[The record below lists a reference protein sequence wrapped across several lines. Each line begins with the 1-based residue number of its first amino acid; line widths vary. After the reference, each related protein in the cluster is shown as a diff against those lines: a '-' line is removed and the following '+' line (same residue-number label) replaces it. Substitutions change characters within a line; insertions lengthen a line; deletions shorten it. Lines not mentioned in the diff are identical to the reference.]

1 MGENLGTYRVTY
13 LSDKGKADDQV
24 EFVDYLYSFEKVDG
38 GQAADDI
45 PVAKPIKSIL
55 EQLNELGKSIAD
67 FFIDLFGQNPEKSS
81 SDEQGKH
88 GDLIDASGGG
98 TPATTDATG
107 KETPAHGIVFSLRD
121 QDNQFIADVLNKLP
135 TGLGLEGKF
144 PTTTNGDGITTALKF
159 YRLFADELDKPTDV
173 ANYSRDAQLKL
184 KPKSIS
190 LIPMVPSWET

>member
-67 FFIDLFGQNPEKSS
+67 FFIDLFGQNPEKQR
-81 SDEQGKH
+81 DHRKIERNARVH
-88 GDLIDASGGG
+88 RPGD
-98 TPATTDATG
+98 
-107 KETPAHGIVFSLRD
+107 RMR
-121 QDNQFIADVLNKLP
+121 
-135 TGLGLEGKF
+135 
-144 PTTTNGDGITTALKF
+144 ALC
-159 YRLFADELDKPTDV
+159 
-173 ANYSRDAQLKL
+173 
-184 KPKSIS
+184 
-190 LIPMVPSWET
+190 